1 VSTRNYAVILD
12 QIAWLTARRLLVKPS
27 GAAPEIIDGAV
38 SWISLVTIQPNLNF
52 TWESGASRIA
62 VAPGGEEVAFC
73 PFDSNLIST
82 PAILKANGTSLYEL
96 SGDADW
102 NPIIA
107 SVPQTGTTTGSVKV
121 SPDGRWMAIATNSAT
136 GEKFAVWDLRDR
148 RKYRPFKPADEGSTS
163 ARAVY
168 ADFSLDSQFVALV
181 YKSPSGNTELHV
193 FNVNDWSVAY
203 TETFQSGVSTI
214 GKPLGVAFSRTHMIL
229 LSDTSSAPLNN
240 NRVHFIALGTWVY
253 ESPASYIDEAIGN
266 FYDAD
271 ISPDGRLL
279 AIGWSDG
286 LWVIDLDTFALT
298 TSGLMPAFDDLT
310 GIYITRVK
318 FSPDMETLAFF
329 HSSTSSAKLR
339 FMRVSDWSTIGDGI
353 SGIAI
358 RSIGFTSDSRYFIGT
373 TKAGLRYVVDM
384 DTMTEVPQPASPD
397 NAGVFMGFAR
407 GKGERWQVRA
417 VVRSGGEAVVREVRM
432 IGPTGTVVATE
443 TSDPYYGLVRFPDM
457 GAEHRFGF
465 TLAAVDPADPEN
477 QALWWTAEIPG
488 NVPLPE
494 LVLSPSTESFDWAT
508 DLPHKLFTPECMWRD
523 RPGVDTAGLR
533 TERLIGGAEPD
544 DSNAAL
550 FKSAAE
556 LKVKLKPEGGY
567 SAPDAS
573 TPKRISVRAS
583 ADNPSTAVTVKLWQ
597 GSTMIAEWVQATW
610 PSTPTTLHFELT
622 EAQRAAVT
630 DWDDIS
636 VTVGAQ

>member
-1 VSTRNYAVILD
+1 
-12 QIAWLTARRLLVKPS
+12 
-27 GAAPEIIDGAV
+27 
-38 SWISLVTIQPNLNF
+38 
-52 TWESGASRIA
+52 
-62 VAPGGEEVAFC
+62 
-73 PFDSNLIST
+73 
-82 PAILKANGTSLYEL
+82 
-96 SGDADW
+96 
-102 NPIIA
+102 
-107 SVPQTGTTTGSVKV
+107 
-121 SPDGRWMAIATNSAT
+121 
-136 GEKFAVWDLRDR
+136 
-148 RKYRPFKPADEGSTS
+148 
-163 ARAVY
+163 
-168 ADFSLDSQFVALV
+168 
-181 YKSPSGNTELHV
+181 
-193 FNVNDWSVAY
+193 
-203 TETFQSGVSTI
+203 
-214 GKPLGVAFSRTHMIL
+214 
-229 LSDTSSAPLNN
+229 
-240 NRVHFIALGTWVY
+240 
-253 ESPASYIDEAIGN
+253 
-266 FYDAD
+266 
-271 ISPDGRLL
+271 
-279 AIGWSDG
+279 
-286 LWVIDLDTFALT
+286 
-298 TSGLMPAFDDLT
+298 MPAFDDLT